1 MISSQS
7 ITDGINL
14 SVSKSKLVYCSLIF
28 VDNKVELICLLTK
41 QQLVAVIIIIIIFCF
56 LNLGR
61 SSRGGKQKLILE
73 IIALMVKHPSG
84 SHQQSSRAAG

>member
-41 QQLVAVIIIIIIFCF
+41 QQLVAVVTIIIIFCF

-73 IIALMVKHPSG
+73 IIALMVNHPSG